1 MARSHGGFRPSRT
14 ELLALGDDRPCGE
27 AKTRQS
33 SSVDNVKC
41 LLALT
46 EVPPVARRAKADDTY
61 PMHGFN
67 EFHEPDVTK
76 RVSRVVAPRLFVRFM
91 TDQRNEFAMRFG
103 STLLVTK
110 LSFVVLRKS

>member
-1 MARSHGGFRPSRT
+1 MDEREVS
-14 ELLALGDDRPCGE
+14 
-27 AKTRQS
+27 
-33 SSVDNVKC
+33 
-41 LLALT
+41 LALT

-67 EFHEPDVTK
+67 EFHEPGVTK
-76 RVSRVVAPRLFVRFM
+76 RASCVAAAPRLTHFM

-110 LSFVVLRKS
+110 LSRVALRKS